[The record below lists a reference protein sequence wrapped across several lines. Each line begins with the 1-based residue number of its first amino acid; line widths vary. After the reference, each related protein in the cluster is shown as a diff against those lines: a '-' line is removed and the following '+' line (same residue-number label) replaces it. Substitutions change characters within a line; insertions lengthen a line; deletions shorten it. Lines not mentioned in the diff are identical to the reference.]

1 MSKYI
6 AVITRADITRAALV
20 EARGRSMEQ
29 VKAACRCQYIINS
42 WFYDTGTGRPVGNLK
57 IGGAVKADAGWN
69 GWGLTWDKG
78 ADIRLD
84 IVPDNGGESYLS
96 GVELLTPT
104 RGPGK
109 ALSYSPEYGDT
120 RGRSAVLLA
129 GARVIL
135 YCSGDGT
142 RDAKTPEALRDEL
155 VSIGCGYDQAANLRA
170 LGLDAGSSSN
180 CDFGDG
186 QRISNG
192 KRVKGYL
199 CIWTT
204 EGGQQ
209 PPDKEE
215 SMGKYTVT
223 PSIGVN
229 IRSGPGTGYG
239 KAGAY
244 PCGAVVDVL
253 EARDGWGRT
262 DKGWVS
268 LAYLEAVE
276 GPQRATDTGLAIQ
289 EHIISDGREN
299 RPGRDTNPDTYI
311 TIHETGNAAKGA
323 DAAAH
328 GAYLDSDAGER
339 DMVSWHYTVDDHA
352 IVQHL
357 PDYETAY
364 HAGDGKAGP
373 GNTTSI
379 GIEICVN
386 AGGNFEAAKAN
397 AAALVR
403 LLMEEHGIPLDN
415 VVQHNRWNGKDC
427 PKTIRATAGAWEAFL
442 ALCRG
447 ETANVSKLDTDV
459 DTLANVGIIDQ
470 PDYWK
475 AGNYSK
481 DTVEALIGKTA
492 DYVREDD

>member
-1 MSKYI
+1 MS
-6 AVITRADITRAALV
+6 
-20 EARGRSMEQ
+20 
-29 VKAACRCQYIINS
+29 
-42 WFYDTGTGRPVGNLK
+42 
-57 IGGAVKADAGWN
+57 
-69 GWGLTWDKG
+69 
-78 ADIRLD
+78 
-84 IVPDNGGESYLS
+84 
-96 GVELLTPT
+96 
-104 RGPGK
+104 
-109 ALSYSPEYGDT
+109 
-120 RGRSAVLLA
+120 
-129 GARVIL
+129 
-135 YCSGDGT
+135 
-142 RDAKTPEALRDEL
+142 
-155 VSIGCGYDQAANLRA
+155 
-170 LGLDAGSSSN
+170 
-180 CDFGDG
+180 
-186 QRISNG
+186 
-192 KRVKGYL
+192 
-199 CIWTT
+199 
-204 EGGQQ
+204 
-209 PPDKEE
+209 
-215 SMGKYTVT
+215 KYTVT

-229 IRSGPGTGYG
+229 IRSGPGTSYG

-244 PCGAVVDVL
+244 PMGTVVDVL
-253 EARDGWGRT
+253 EVRDGWAGRPRAGCPWPIWRPWRAPSGSRT
-262 DKGWVS
+262 RASPSRRTLSPQGRII
-268 LAYLEAVE
+268 
-276 GPQRATDTGLAIQ
+276 GPGG
-289 EHIISDGREN
+289 S
-299 RPGRDTNPDTYI
+299 NPCKYI

-328 GAYLDSDAGER
+328 GAYLDSAAGE
-339 DMVSWHYTVDDHA
+339 DDLVSWHYTVDDHA

-364 HAGDGKAGP
+364 HAGDGKDGP

-386 AGGNFEAAKAN
+386 AGGDFAQAQAN

-415 VVQHNRWNGKDC
+415 VVQHNHWNGKDC

-447 ETANVSKLDTDV
+447 EPANVSKLDTDV

>member
-1 MSKYI
+1 MYL
-6 AVITRADITRAALV
+6 DD
-20 EARGRSMEQ
+20 G
-29 VKAACRCQYIINS
+29 
-42 WFYDTGTGRPVGNLK
+42 GRP
-57 IGGAVKADAGWN
+57 GAAGQ
-69 GWGLTWDKG
+69 
-78 ADIRLD
+78 
-84 IVPDNGGESYLS
+84 GGEYGQVQSDAQHRHQHPKRPRHRLRQGG
-96 GVELLTPT
+96 GVSH
-104 RGPGK
+104 GHG
-109 ALSYSPEYGDT
+109 G
-120 RGRSAVLLA
+120 GRA
-129 GARVIL
+129 
-135 YCSGDGT
+135 
-142 RDAKTPEALRDEL
+142 
-155 VSIGCGYDQAANLRA
+155 
-170 LGLDAGSSSN
+170 
-180 CDFGDG
+180 
-186 QRISNG
+186 
-192 KRVKGYL
+192 
-199 CIWTT
+199 
-204 EGGQQ
+204 GGQ
-209 PPDKEE
+209 
-215 SMGKYTVT
+215 
-223 PSIGVN
+223 
-229 IRSGPGTGYG
+229 
-239 KAGAY
+239 
-244 PCGAVVDVL
+244 
-253 EARDGWGRT
+253 GRLGQET

-276 GPQRATDTGLAIQ
+276 APQRVTDTGLTIQ
-289 EHIISDGREN
+289 EDIISDWRRN
-299 RPGRDTNPDTYI
+299 RPGRDTNSGAYI

-386 AGGNFEAAKAN
+386 AGGDFEAAKAN

>member
-1 MSKYI
+1 MSKLITYI
-6 AVITRADITRAALV
+6 PLSSV
-20 EARGRSMEQ
+20 ERIELRVTNCRKTLSQ
-29 VKAACRCQYIINS
+29 VKAETKAHYVLNGGM
-42 WFYDTGTGRPVGNLK
+42 WNPDGTPCPLLK
-57 IGGAVKADAGWN
+57 VGGAMLSGTPWRPMGYA
-69 GWGLTWDKG
+69 WDKG
-78 ADIRLD
+78 PDIRMT
-84 IVPDNGGESYLS
+84 S
-96 GVELLTPT
+96 
-104 RGPGK
+104 
-109 ALSYSPEYGDT
+109 EYGGAANFIAVTALVTSGKPVDKPSYGSAQGGK
-120 RGRSAVLLA
+120 RGRSAIGLRGGDLA
-129 GARVIL
+129 L

-142 RDAKTPEALRDEL
+142 GDAATPEALRDEL
-155 VSIGCGYDQAANLRA
+155 AG
-170 LGLDAGSSSN
+170 LGWASAVMLDGGGSSQ
-180 CDFGDG
+180 CDFGG
-186 QRISNG
+186 ERITASRKVHNWICVWL
-192 KRVKGYL
+192 KQ
-199 CIWTT
+199 
-204 EGGQQ
+204 GGQE

-215 SMGKYTVT
+215 SMGKYKVT

-239 KAGAY
+239 KVGAY
-244 PCGAVVDVL
+244 PMGTVVDVL

-268 LAYLEAVE
+268 LAYLKAVE
-276 GPQRATDTGLAIQ
+276 GPQRATDNGIAIQ
-289 EHIISDGREN
+289 EHIISDGRKN

-328 GAYLDSDAGER
+328 GAYLDSAAGE
-339 DMVSWHYTVDDHA
+339 DALVSWHYTVDDHA

-364 HAGDGKAGP
+364 HAGDGKDGP

-386 AGGNFEAAKAN
+386 AGGDFEAAKAN

-415 VVQHNRWNGKDC
+415 VVQHNHWNGKDC
-427 PKTIRATAGAWEAFL
+427 PKTIRATPRAWEAFL
-442 ALCRG
+442 GLCRG
-447 ETANVSKLDTDV
+447 EAANVSKLDTDV
-459 DTLANVGIIDQ
+459 DTLVEAGIIDQ

-492 DYVREDD
+492 DYVREDE

>member
-1 MSKYI
+1 
-6 AVITRADITRAALV
+6 
-20 EARGRSMEQ
+20 MEQ
-29 VKAACRCQYIINS
+29 VKAACGCQYILNA
-42 WFYDTGTGRPVGNLK
+42 WFYDTITGRPVGNLK
-57 IGGAVKADAGWN
+57 IDGTVKADAGWN
-69 GWGLTWDKG
+69 CQGLTWDAG
-78 ADIRLD
+78 EDIRMDL
-84 IVPDNGGESYLS
+84 IPGRGRASYIS

-109 ALSYSPEYGDT
+109 ALSYSPEYGGT
-120 RGRSAVLLA
+120 RGRSAALLA

-155 VSIGCGYDQAANLRA
+155 VSIGCRYDQAANLRA

-204 EGGQQ
+204 EGGQE

-215 SMGKYTVT
+215 SMGKYKVT

-239 KAGAY
+239 KVGAY
-244 PCGAVVDVL
+244 PMGTVVDVL

-276 GPQRATDTGLAIQ
+276 APQRVTDTGLAIQ
-289 EHIISDGREN
+289 TYLIAQEADN
-299 RPGRDTNPDTYI
+299 RPGGSNPCKYI

-328 GAYLDSDAGER
+328 AAYLDSDAGER

-364 HAGDGKAGP
+364 HAGDGKDGP

-386 AGGNFEAAKAN
+386 AGGDFEAAKAN

>member
-20 EARGRSMEQ
+20 EAGGRSMEQ
-29 VKAACRCQYIINS
+29 VKAACGCQYILNA
-42 WFYDTGTGRPVGNLK
+42 WFYDTITGRPVGNLK
-57 IGGAVKADAGWN
+57 IDGTVKADAGWN
-69 GWGLTWDKG
+69 CQGLTWDAG
-78 ADIRLD
+78 EDICMDL
-84 IVPDNGGESYLS
+84 IPDRGRASYIS
-96 GVELLTPT
+96 GVELLTPI

-109 ALSYSPEYGDT
+109 ALSYSPEYGGT
-120 RGRSAVLLA
+120 RGRSAALLA

-155 VSIGCGYDQAANLRA
+155 VSIGCRYDQAANLRA

-204 EGGQQ
+204 EGGQE

-215 SMGKYTVT
+215 SMGKYKVT

-229 IRSGPGTGYG
+229 IRSGPGTSYG
-239 KAGAY
+239 KVGSY

-253 EARDGWGRT
+253 EERDGWGRT

-276 GPQRATDTGLAIQ
+276 APQRVTDTGLTIQ
-289 EHIISDGREN
+289 EDIISDWRRN
-299 RPGRDTNPDTYI
+299 RPGRDTNPGAYI

-379 GIEICVN
+379 GIETCVN
-386 AGGNFEAAKAN
+386 AGGDFEAAKAN

-427 PKTIRATAGAWEAFL
+427 PKTIRATTGAWEAFL

-447 ETANVSKLDTDV
+447 EAANVSKLDTDV
-459 DTLANVGIIDQ
+459 DTLVEAGIIDQ

>member
-6 AVITRADITRAALV
+6 AVITRADITRVALV
-20 EARGRSMEQ
+20 EAGGRSMEQ
-29 VKAACRCQYIINS
+29 VKAACGCQYILNA
-42 WFYDTGTGRPVGNLK
+42 WFYDTTTGRPVGNLK
-57 IGGAVKADAGWN
+57 IDGTVKADAGWN
-69 GWGLTWDKG
+69 CQGLTWDAG
-78 ADIRLD
+78 EDIRMDL
-84 IVPDNGGESYLS
+84 IPDRGRASYIS

-109 ALSYSPEYGDT
+109 ALSYSPEYGGT

-142 RDAKTPEALRDEL
+142 ADAKTPEGLRDEL
-155 VSIGCGYDQAANLRA
+155 VTIGCRYDQAANLRA

-204 EGGQQ
+204 EGGQE

-215 SMGKYTVT
+215 SMGKYKVT

-229 IRSGPGTGYG
+229 IRSGPGTSYG
-239 KAGAY
+239 KVGAY

-262 DKGWVS
+262 GKGWVS

-276 GPQRATDTGLAIQ
+276 GPQRVTDNGIAIQ
-289 EHIISDGREN
+289 TYFIAQEADN
-299 RPGRDTNPDTYI
+299 RPGGNNPCKYI

-328 GAYLDSDAGER
+328 ADYLDSDAGAR
-339 DMVSWHYTVDDHA
+339 DLVSWHYTVDDLT

-364 HAGDGKAGP
+364 HAGDGKDGP

-379 GIEICVN
+379 GVEICVN
-386 AGGNFEAAKAN
+386 AGGDFAQAQAN
-397 AAALVR
+397 AASLVR
-403 LLMEEHGIPLDN
+403 LLMEEHDIPIDR
-415 VVQHNRWNGKDC
+415 VVQHNHWNGKDC
-427 PKTIRATAGAWEAFL
+427 PKTIRATTGGWEEFL

-447 ETANVSKLDTDV
+447 EEANVSKLDTDV
-459 DTLANVGIIDQ
+459 DTLAEAGIINS
-470 PDYWK
+470 PDYWR
-475 AGNYSK
+475 AGDYSAAN
-481 DTVEALIGKTA
+481 VQALIGKMA
-492 DYVREDD
+492 DYVREDE